1 MSLRTNRDV
10 EGWHDPQTRQW
21 SHHHIL
27 YPDGGGEESTDHAA
41 PRPNYLHDL
50 PLPVPEI
57 LHFFGFNLE
66 LGTREVWEKTSRA
79 YFNPEW
85 RDYPYAIEMLG
96 SYCSE
101 DRTIRLYEPTIRN
114 AAKGRDWDEVGL
126 AEVVRIHEYAHAIH
140 HQGAPASARRELW
153 KPRDDKR
160 LDPVFDEERQALY
173 RRPTDLDLFLALRN
187 RWFQGLHTRNQE
199 AFAQAATA
207 IYVDYL
213 EKVYGPRP
221 GNRKSL
227 KTIFWELMD
236 CQPDEYKLTGVLPR
250 SLSWRIGGGVIRECV
265 RRDWAR
271 EINKPVRDY
280 LSSAFDKWLSNELNE
295 NKKKRETPSDYM
307 VGMEKR

>member
-1 MSLRTNRDV
+1 MSLRTNRDA
-10 EGWHDPQTRQW
+10 EGWHDTQTPQW
-21 SHHHIL
+21 SHQHIL

-66 LGTREVWEKTSRA
+66 LGIREVWEKTARA

-85 RDYPYAIEMLG
+85 KDYPYAIELLG

-101 DRTIRLYEPTIRN
+101 DRTIRLYEPTIRK
-114 AAKGRDWDEVGL
+114 AAEGRDWDEAGL

-140 HQGAPASARRELW
+140 HQGAPASARSRLW
-153 KPRDDKR
+153 ESRDAATNSD
-160 LDPVFDEERQALY
+160 FDDERQALF

-187 RWFQGLHTRNQE
+187 RWFQGLHTRNKE
-199 AFAQAATA
+199 TFAQAATA

-213 EKVYGPRP
+213 EEVYGPRP
-221 GNRKSL
+221 GSRKSL
-227 KTIFWELMD
+227 KTIFWELMQ

-265 RRDWAR
+265 RRDWERAM
-271 EINKPVRDY
+271 IG
-280 LSSAFDKWLSNELNE
+280 SLSNFLQQALVCWL
-295 NKKKRETPSDYM
+295 REEAQQASITM
-307 VGMEKR
+307 RNN

>member
-10 EGWHDPQTRQW
+10 EGWHDTQTRQW
-21 SHHHIL
+21 SQHHIL

-66 LGTREVWEKTSRA
+66 LGTREVWEKQARA

-114 AAKGRDWDEVGL
+114 AVEGRDWDEVGL

-140 HQGAPASARRELW
+140 HQGAPASARIRLW
-153 KPRDDKR
+153 EPRNTAINSDFDD
-160 LDPVFDEERQALY
+160 ERQALF
-173 RRPTDLDLFLALRN
+173 RRPTYLDMFLALRN
-187 RWFQGLHTRNQE
+187 RWFQGLHTRNKE
-199 AFAQAATA
+199 IFAQAATA

-213 EKVYGPRP
+213 EEVYGPRP
-221 GNRKSL
+221 GNKKSL

-265 RRDWAR
+265 RRDWERAM
-271 EINKPVRDY
+271 IG
-280 LSSAFDKWLSNELNE
+280 SLSNFLQQALVRWL
-295 NKKKRETPSDYM
+295 REEAQQASITM
-307 VGMEKR
+307 RNN

>member
-1 MSLRTNRDV
+1 MALRTNRDA
-10 EGWHDPQTRQW
+10 EGWHDPHTRLWAQ
-21 SHHHIL
+21 HHIL
-27 YPDGGGEESTDHAA
+27 YLDGGGEAGTDHDT

-66 LGTREVWEKTSRA
+66 LGTREVWEKRPRA
-79 YFNPEW
+79 YINPEW
-85 RDYPYAIEMLG
+85 KDYPHTIDLLG
-96 SYCSE
+96 SYSAE
-101 DRTIRLYEPTIRN
+101 DRTVRLYEPTIQK
-114 AAKGRDWDEVGL
+114 AAEAHGWNVAGL

-140 HQGAPASARRELW
+140 HQGAPASARIRLW
-153 KPRDDKR
+153 EPRHTVINSD
-160 LDPVFDEERQALY
+160 FDAERQALF
-173 RRPTDLDLFLALRN
+173 RRPTDLDMFLALRN
-187 RWFQGLHTRNQE
+187 RWFHGLHTHDTE

-213 EKVYGPRP
+213 EEVYGPRP
-221 GNRKSL
+221 GNKKSL
-227 KTIFWELMD
+227 KTIFWELMQ

-280 LSSAFDKWLSNELNE
+280 LSSGFDKWLSNELNE

-307 VGMEKR
+307 VGLEKR

>member
-10 EGWHDPQTRQW
+10 EGWHDTQTRQW
-21 SHHHIL
+21 SQHHIL
-27 YPDGGGEESTDHAA
+27 YPDGGGEESTEYAA

-66 LGTREVWEKTSRA
+66 LGTREVWEKQARA

-114 AAKGRDWDEVGL
+114 AVEGRDWDEVGL

-140 HQGAPASARRELW
+140 HQGAPASARIRLW
-153 KPRDDKR
+153 EPRNTAINSDFDD
-160 LDPVFDEERQALY
+160 DRQALF

-187 RWFQGLHTRNQE
+187 RWFQGLHTRNKE
-199 AFAQAATA
+199 IFAQAATA

-213 EKVYGPRP
+213 EEVYGPRP
-221 GNRKSL
+221 GNKKSL

-265 RRDWAR
+265 RRDWERAM
-271 EINKPVRDY
+271 IG
-280 LSSAFDKWLSNELNE
+280 SLSNFLQQALVRWL
-295 NKKKRETPSDYM
+295 REEAQQASITM
-307 VGMEKR
+307 RNN

>member
-1 MSLRTNRDV
+1 MALRTNRDM

-21 SHHHIL
+21 SQHHIL
-27 YPDGGGEESTDHAA
+27 YPDGGGEESTDHSA
-41 PRPNYLHDL
+41 PRPHYLHDL

-79 YFNPEW
+79 YFNPDW

-114 AAKGRDWDEVGL
+114 AAEGRNWDEVGL

-140 HQGAPASARRELW
+140 HQGAPASARSRLW
-153 KPRDDKR
+153 KPRDAATNSD
-160 LDPVFDEERQALY
+160 FDAERQALF

-187 RWFQGLHTRNQE
+187 RWFQGLHTRNKE
-199 AFAQAATA
+199 TFAQAATA

-213 EKVYGPRP
+213 EEVYGPRP
-221 GNRKSL
+221 GNKKSL

-236 CQPDEYKLTGVLPR
+236 CQPDEYKLTGILPR

-271 EINKPVRDY
+271 EISSPISYYLRLKLNRWLVQEVEKLHTSSSPV
-280 LSSAFDKWLSNELNE
+280 
-295 NKKKRETPSDYM
+295 
-307 VGMEKR
+307 

>member
-1 MSLRTNRDV
+1 MALRTNRDV

-27 YPDGGGEESTDHAA
+27 YPDGGGEESTEHAA

-50 PLPVPEI
+50 PLPVSEI

-114 AAKGRDWDEVGL
+114 AAEGRDWDEVGL

-199 AFAQAATA
+199 TFAQAATA
-207 IYVDYL
+207 TYVDYL
-213 EKVYGPRP
+213 EEVYGPRS
-221 GNRKSL
+221 GNKKSL

-236 CQPDEYKLTGVLPR
+236 CQPNEYKLTGVLPR
-250 SLSWRIGGGVIRECV
+250 SLSWRTGGGVIRECV
-265 RRDWAR
+265 RRDWERAM
-271 EINKPVRDY
+271 IG
-280 LSSAFDKWLSNELNE
+280 SLSNFLQQALVRWL
-295 NKKKRETPSDYM
+295 REEAQQASITM
-307 VGMEKR
+307 RNN

>member
-27 YPDGGGEESTDHAA
+27 YPDGGGEESTEHAA

-50 PLPVPEI
+50 PLPVQEI

-66 LGTREVWEKTSRA
+66 LGTREVREKQARA

-114 AAKGRDWDEVGL
+114 AAEGRDWDEVGL

-140 HQGAPASARRELW
+140 HQGAPASARIRLW
-153 KPRDDKR
+153 EPRNTAINSDFDD
-160 LDPVFDEERQALY
+160 ERQALF
-173 RRPTDLDLFLALRN
+173 RRPTDLDLFLALRK
-187 RWFQGLHTRNQE
+187 RWFQGLHTRNKE
-199 AFAQAATA
+199 TFAQAATA

-236 CQPDEYKLTGVLPR
+236 CQPAEYKLPGVLPR
-250 SLSWRIGGGVIRECV
+250 TPSWRIGGAVIRECV

-271 EINKPVRDY
+271 EINIPVRDY
-280 LSSAFDKWLSNELNE
+280 LSSAFGSWLSNELNE
-295 NKKKRETPSDYM
+295 NKEKQETLSDYS

>member
-1 MSLRTNRDV
+1 MALRTNRDA
-10 EGWHDPQTRQW
+10 EGWHDTQTPQW

-66 LGTREVWEKTSRA
+66 LGPREVWEKHARA
-79 YFNPEW
+79 YSNPDW
-85 RDYPYAIEMLG
+85 GRDYPYAIELLG

-114 AAKGRDWDEVGL
+114 AAKGPGWDEAGL

-140 HQGAPASARRELW
+140 HQGAPASARSRLW
-153 KPRDDKR
+153 EPRDMAINSD
-160 LDPVFDEERQALY
+160 FDAERQALF

-187 RWFQGLHTRNQE
+187 RWFQGLHTNDTE

-221 GNRKSL
+221 GNRKPL

-271 EINKPVRDY
+271 EISSPISDY
-280 LSSAFDKWLSNELNE
+280 LRLKLNRWLVEELEELHTSSSPA
-295 NKKKRETPSDYM
+295 
-307 VGMEKR
+307 

>member
-41 PRPNYLHDL
+41 PRPNYLHYL

-66 LGTREVWEKTSRA
+66 LGTREVWGKQARA

-114 AAKGRDWDEVGL
+114 AVEGRDWDEVGL
-126 AEVVRIHEYAHAIH
+126 AEVARIHEYAHAIH
-140 HQGAPASARRELW
+140 HQGAPASARIRLW
-153 KPRDDKR
+153 EPRNTAINSDFDD
-160 LDPVFDEERQALY
+160 ERQALF

-187 RWFQGLHTRNQE
+187 RWFQGLHTRNKE
-199 AFAQAATA
+199 TFAQAATA

-221 GNRKSL
+221 GNKKSL
-227 KTIFWELMD
+227 KTIFWELMQ

-250 SLSWRIGGGVIRECV
+250 SLSWRTGGGVIRECV
-265 RRDWAR
+265 RRDWERAM
-271 EINKPVRDY
+271 IG
-280 LSSAFDKWLSNELNE
+280 SLSNFLQQALVRWL
-295 NKKKRETPSDYM
+295 REEAQQASITM
-307 VGMEKR
+307 RNN

>member
-1 MSLRTNRDV
+1 MALRTNRDA
-10 EGWHDPQTRQW
+10 EGWHDPQTPQW
-21 SHHHIL
+21 SQHHIL

-50 PLPVPEI
+50 PLPVQEI

-85 RDYPYAIEMLG
+85 KDYPYTIDLLG
-96 SYCSE
+96 SYSAD
-101 DRTIRLYEPTIRN
+101 DRTVRLYEPTIQK
-114 AAKGRDWDEVGL
+114 AAKKHDWDEDGL
-126 AEVVRIHEYAHAIH
+126 AELVRVHELAHALH
-140 HQGAPASARRELW
+140 HQGAPASARRRLW
-153 KPRDDKR
+153 EPRDTAKINAD
-160 LDPVFDEERQALY
+160 FDQERQALF
-173 RRPTDLDLFLALRN
+173 RRPTDLDLFLALRK
-187 RWFQGLHTRNQE
+187 RWFQALRSHDKETL
-199 AFAQAATA
+199 AQAATV

-213 EKVYGPRP
+213 EEVYGPRP

-280 LSSAFDKWLSNELNE
+280 LSSAFDNWLSNEVSE
-295 NKKKRETPSDYM
+295 NKQKKEGI
-307 VGMEKR
+307 V

>member
-1 MSLRTNRDV
+1 MALRTNRDA
-10 EGWHDPQTRQW
+10 EGWYEPQTRQW
-21 SHHHIL
+21 SQHHIL

-79 YFNPEW
+79 YFNPDW
-85 RDYPYAIEMLG
+85 RDYPYAIELLG

-101 DRTIRLYEPTIRN
+101 DRTIRLYEPTIRK
-114 AAKGRDWDEVGL
+114 AAEGRDWDEAGL

-140 HQGAPASARRELW
+140 HQGAPASARSRLW
-153 KPRDDKR
+153 ESRDAATNSD
-160 LDPVFDEERQALY
+160 FDDERQALF

-187 RWFQGLHTRNQE
+187 RWFQGLRSHDKETL
-199 AFAQAATA
+199 AQAATA

-213 EKVYGPRP
+213 NEVYGPRP
-221 GNRKSL
+221 GEKKSL
-227 KTIFWELMD
+227 KTIFWELMKD
-236 CQPDEYKLTGVLPR
+236 QPREYRLDGILPKN
-250 SLSWRIGGGVIRECV
+250 LSWRVGGGVIRECL
-265 RRDWAR
+265 RKDWAR

-280 LSSAFDKWLSNELNE
+280 LSGAFDKWLSSELNE
-295 NKKKRETPSDYM
+295 NKDKQETLSDYN

>member
-1 MSLRTNRDV
+1 MALRTNRDA
-10 EGWHDPQTRQW
+10 EGWHDTQTRQW
-21 SHHHIL
+21 SQHHIL

-66 LGTREVWEKTSRA
+66 LGTREVWEKTARA

-101 DRTIRLYEPTIRN
+101 DRTIRLYEPTIRK
-114 AAKGRDWDEVGL
+114 AAEGRDWDEVGL

-140 HQGAPASARRELW
+140 HQGAPASARSRLW
-153 KPRDDKR
+153 ESRDAATNSD
-160 LDPVFDEERQALY
+160 FDAERQALF
-173 RRPTDLDLFLALRN
+173 RRSTDLDMFLALRN
-187 RWFQGLHTRNQE
+187 RWFQGLHTRNKE
-199 AFAQAATA
+199 TFAQAATA

-213 EKVYGPRP
+213 EEVYGPRP
-221 GNRKSL
+221 GNKKSL

-280 LSSAFDKWLSNELNE
+280 LSSAFGRWLSNEVSE
-295 NKKKRETPSDYM
+295 NKQKKEGI
-307 VGMEKR
+307 V

>member
-21 SHHHIL
+21 SQHHIL
-27 YPDGGGEESTDHAA
+27 YPDGGGEELTDHAA
-41 PRPNYLHDL
+41 PRPNYLHYL

-66 LGTREVWEKTSRA
+66 LGTREVWEKQARA

-114 AAKGRDWDEVGL
+114 AAEGRDWDEVGL

-140 HQGAPASARRELW
+140 HQGAPASARSRLW
-153 KPRDDKR
+153 EPRDMAINSD
-160 LDPVFDEERQALY
+160 FDAERQALF

-187 RWFQGLHTRNQE
+187 RWFQALHTRNKE
-199 AFAQAATA
+199 TFAQAATA

-213 EKVYGPRP
+213 EEVYGPRP
-221 GNRKSL
+221 GNKKSL

-236 CQPDEYKLTGVLPR
+236 CQPDEYKLTRVLPR

-271 EINKPVRDY
+271 EISSPISDY
-280 LSSAFDKWLSNELNE
+280 LRLKLNRWLVQELE
-295 NKKKRETPSDYM
+295 ELHTTSYP
-307 VGMEKR
+307 V

>member
-1 MSLRTNRDV
+1 MPATCT
-10 EGWHDPQTRQW
+10 GCAAARQ
-21 SHHHIL
+21 
-27 YPDGGGEESTDHAA
+27 
-41 PRPNYLHDL
+41 
-50 PLPVPEI
+50 
-57 LHFFGFNLE
+57 
-66 LGTREVWEKTSRA
+66 SRM
-79 YFNPEW
+79 
-85 RDYPYAIEMLG
+85 R
-96 SYCSE
+96 
-101 DRTIRLYEPTIRN
+101 PTIRN
-114 AAKGRDWDEVGL
+114 AAEGRDWDEVGL

-140 HQGAPASARRELW
+140 HQGAPASARSRLW
-153 KPRDDKR
+153 ESRDATTNSD
-160 LDPVFDEERQALY
+160 FDDERQALF

-199 AFAQAATA
+199 TFAQAATA

-213 EKVYGPRP
+213 EEVYGPRP

-227 KTIFWELMD
+227 KTIFWELMQ

-295 NKKKRETPSDYM
+295 NKEKRETPSDYM

>member
-1 MSLRTNRDV
+1 MASRTNRDV
-10 EGWHDPQTRQW
+10 EEWHDLQTRQW
-21 SHHHIL
+21 SQHHIL
-27 YPDGGGEESTDHAA
+27 YPDGDGEESTDHAA

-114 AAKGRDWDEVGL
+114 AAEGRDWDEVGL

-187 RWFQGLHTRNQE
+187 RWFQGLHTRNKE
-199 AFAQAATA
+199 TFAQAATA

-213 EKVYGPRP
+213 EEVYGPRP

-227 KTIFWELMD
+227 KTIFWELMH

-265 RRDWAR
+265 RRDWERAM
-271 EINKPVRDY
+271 IG
-280 LSSAFDKWLSNELNE
+280 SLSNFLQQALVRWL
-295 NKKKRETPSDYM
+295 REEAQQASITM
-307 VGMEKR
+307 RNN